1 MLADMDYCE
10 EQPSLRQGLSRR
22 ERRRRTRRRQQQ
34 HWVALTLALLLLLG
48 GLGFWLW
55 RITRPL
61 PGETVVLPDY
71 VTADL
76 LPMNRWSR
84 PGIALEEINGIVLHY
99 VGNPG
104 TTAQANRN
112 YFASLASGESDTFAS
127 SHFIVGLDGEVIQC
141 IPLTE
146 IAYASNDRN
155 GDTIAIEVCHPDET
169 GQYSP
174 ETYQQVVELATFLC
188 RELKLDPETQVIR
201 HYDVT
206 GKICPKYYVEN
217 PDAWEILLQD
227 ITAALAKTEETT

>member
-112 YFASLASGESDTFAS
+112 YFASLASGESNTFAS

-217 PDAWEILLQD
+217 PDVWEILLQD
-227 ITAALAKTEETT
+227 ITAALAKTEEST